1 MKKKVLMVL
10 PSIFS
15 LSTNND
21 YTRFIPKGTIQ
32 ERTEKRW
39 LAIGGRLYS
48 AIDSVEPRASNN
60 VQKKKQDRKAT
71 NNCAA

>member
-1 MKKKVLMVL
+1 MIKNNATMKKKVLMVL
-10 PSIFS
+10 PNIFS

-48 AIDSVEPRASNN
+48 AIGRAVNIADN
-60 VQKKKQDRKAT
+60 DPYE
-71 NNCAA
+71 

>member
-21 YTRFIPKGTIQ
+21 YTRFIPKGTIK
-32 ERTEKRW
+32 ERAEKRW

-71 NNCAA
+71 NNYAA

>member
-21 YTRFIPKGTIQ
+21 YTRFIPEGTIQ